1 MFCQARFCQAKLGLP
16 RAIFSADFKLGRI
29 KAQFQMHHLKNDFWF
44 PKLETDLLNKKP
56 VNFRNRKLIPYF
68 GVSYFLNMKHTTYL
82 GNS

>member
-1 MFCQARFCQAKLGLP
+1 
-16 RAIFSADFKLGRI
+16 
-29 KAQFQMHHLKNDFWF
+29 MHHLKNDFWF